1 MICIPAP
8 KWALQFA
15 KTKNFGSISFTTV
28 IIKDGRSAIGHMLF
42 WEQALKKSDTQFS
55 LEHKYTTPISNLLRS
70 SFITISFLLWIPLN
84 YIPYSNVKVSFF
96 SLKTFSK
103 ALESTLES
111 PQKELGLTPNGASDR
126 EREEQTWPPYTIG
139 LKKPEKKC
147 NLGKS

>member
-1 MICIPAP
+1 M
-8 KWALQFA
+8 
-15 KTKNFGSISFTTV
+15 
-28 IIKDGRSAIGHMLF
+28 
-42 WEQALKKSDTQFS
+42 
-55 LEHKYTTPISNLLRS
+55 KYTTPIFKLLRS
-70 SFITISFLLWIPLN
+70 SFITIFFFALFKHESI
-84 YIPYSNVKVSFF
+84 IFF

>member
-1 MICIPAP
+1 M
-8 KWALQFA
+8 ALSQFL
-15 KTKNFGSISFTTV
+15 FCCGSLR
-28 IIKDGRSAIGHMLF
+28 IIYLI
-42 WEQALKKSDTQFS
+42 QTLKY
-55 LEHKYTTPISNLLRS
+55 H
-70 SFITISFLLWIPLN
+70 
-84 YIPYSNVKVSFF
+84 FF

>member
-28 IIKDGRSAIGHMLF
+28 IIKDGRLAIGHMLF

-103 ALESTLES
+103 ALESTLRKS
-111 PQKELGLTPNGASDR
+111 PKRVGVDSQRSERQRKRRTNMATIYHRAQKTG
-126 EREEQTWPPYTIG
+126 
-139 LKKPEKKC
+139 KKV
-147 NLGKS
+147 